1 MALHLGKPLADLT
14 LHETV
19 QCQETKGTDI
29 REVKNANTGTSLVV
43 QWGRIH
49 LPMQGTWARS
59 LVQELRFLHAERQL
73 SLHTATTESMV
84 WNPWAAIRE
93 KFMCCNEETACSN

>member
-1 MALHLGKPLADLT
+1 MALHIGKPLADLT

-43 QWGRIH
+43 QWGRIR
-49 LPMQGTWARS
+49 LPVQWTRFDPRSGKISHAAGTAG
-59 LVQELRFLHAERQL
+59 QL
-73 SLHTATTESMV
+73 SPCTTPTE
-84 WNPWAAIRE
+84 PT
-93 KFMCCNEETACSN
+93 F